1 MFSLFLL
8 SVCPIFL
15 PSLPSNPLHLFLCP
29 LFLFPQ
35 FLEVLIQL
43 MKDQVVQV
51 RDTAAW
57 SLGRICQIMQD
68 MVVNAKVLQPLLAAL
83 VDGLAME
90 PRVATNACWVSLGGG
105 VVGKTV
111 VAYAN

>member
-1 MFSLFLL
+1 
-8 SVCPIFL
+8 
-15 PSLPSNPLHLFLCP
+15 
-29 LFLFPQ
+29 
-35 FLEVLIQL
+35 

-90 PRVATNACWVSLGGG
+90 PRVATNACWVSLGG

-111 VAYAN
+111 VAYAYAFAWRMQTNRDIVEQSHISRD

>member
-1 MFSLFLL
+1 
-8 SVCPIFL
+8 
-15 PSLPSNPLHLFLCP
+15 
-29 LFLFPQ
+29 
-35 FLEVLIQL
+35 

>member
-1 MFSLFLL
+1 
-8 SVCPIFL
+8 
-15 PSLPSNPLHLFLCP
+15 
-29 LFLFPQ
+29 
-35 FLEVLIQL
+35 

-90 PRVATNACWVSLGGG
+90 PRVATNACWVSWGGRRG
-105 VVGKTV
+105 EWLL
-111 VAYAN
+111 